1 MREPYEVIVKPVV
14 TEKSMRQIDEENVYT
29 FFVAEE
35 ASKPEIADAI
45 ESLWDV
51 RVVKVRT
58 MRYAGKRRRALMGR
72 LSWNP
77 HVGRRADFKKALVE
91 LVEGDHI
98 EFYEVG

>member
-14 TEKSMRQIDEENVYT
+14 TEKSMRLIDEENVYT

-35 ASKPEIADAI
+35 SSKPEIAEAI
-45 ESLWDV
+45 EHLWDV

-77 HVGRRADFKKALVE
+77 HVGRRSDFKKALVE